1 MARITD
7 KQTIF
12 KPLKNELLKV
22 LNNELEKRGHKITNL
37 NKAKIP
43 DLMKFIDKFKFD
55 YINEILELREEE
67 KRENLRRE
75 MERIKWQR
83 EKERDLF
90 IYNQILTELNENDLN
105 EIKSYW
111 IEAQEKID
119 NEYITNNKEKIK
131 KARERQQ
138 EMIKFLTRDYREAP

>member
-1 MARITD
+1 MARITE

-22 LNNELEKRGHKITNL
+22 LNNELGQRGHKIKNL

-43 DLMKFIDKFKFD
+43 DLMKFINKFK
-55 YINEILELREEE
+55 INYEEEILELRKQEE
-67 KRENLRRE
+67 RENSKRE

-90 IYNQILTELNENDLN
+90 YYNPILTESNQNDLN
-105 EIKSYW
+105 EMK
-111 IEAQEKID
+111 
-119 NEYITNNKEKIK
+119 
-131 KARERQQ
+131 
-138 EMIKFLTRDYREAP
+138 REAGG